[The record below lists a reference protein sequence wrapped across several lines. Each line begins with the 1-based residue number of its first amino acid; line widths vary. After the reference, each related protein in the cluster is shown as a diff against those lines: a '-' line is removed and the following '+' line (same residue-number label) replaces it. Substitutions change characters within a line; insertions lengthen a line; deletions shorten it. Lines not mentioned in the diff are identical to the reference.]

1 MLIID
6 MNLPTDFDTHKE
18 QFWIEFPSPWPDN
31 IVSGTLEC
39 LTTSNFE
46 VQGCTSV
53 DGVAAEHVSSRIH
66 IGGIRSSTSRPLN
79 GIKPDITGTNHK
91 LMIRGIVNPP
101 NEN

>member
-1 MLIID
+1 
-6 MNLPTDFDTHKE
+6 
-18 QFWIEFPSPWPDN
+18 
-31 IVSGTLEC
+31 
-39 LTTSNFE
+39 
-46 VQGCTSV
+46 V